1 MNGTGL
7 SKILEYVRYAIDM
20 GIIFFL
26 FYKGYKLIVRNK
38 MQQLMTVVIVVGMA
52 YLLVKVL
59 HLDVLGWIFST
70 LLTPLIIGF
79 FVIFQPEIRKT
90 FMNMGKGK
98 KWDLF
103 SLTGKS
109 SVHSEI
115 SKTIESA
122 LSAAVDLS
130 EARRG
135 MLVVFLKNSSAD
147 EVTLPNDHS
156 EILDARVSASLL
168 KTIFMHDTALHD
180 GACIIQDN
188 KIVRAGSHLPL
199 SEHYDIKKSTFGTR
213 HCAALGASEKSDAVA
228 LVVSEETGHIS
239 LAHDGYL
246 EVNLERKELEQK
258 LTQFLGRKT
267 VGSSHEGD
275 SRDEAKKVS

>member
-38 MQQLMTVVIVVGMA
+38 MQQLLTVVIVIGMA
-52 YLLVKVL
+52 YLLVRVL

-103 SLTGKS
+103 SLTGKNS
-109 SVHSEI
+109 GTAEL

-135 MLVVFLKNSSAD
+135 MLVVFLKNSSSD

-180 GACIIQDN
+180 GACIIEKDR
-188 KIVRAGSHLPL
+188 IYRAGAHLYT
-199 SEHYDIKKSTFGTR
+199 SEQPDVSNDFGTR
-213 HCAALGASEKSDAVA
+213 HCAALGTAERTDSIV
-228 LVVSEETGHIS
+228 LVVSEETGAIS
-239 LAHDGYL
+239 LAYDSQIHYGISVQEASDILNSYL
-246 EVNLERKELEQK
+246 NVESREAEEKRMEELED
-258 LTQFLGRKT
+258 G
-267 VGSSHEGD
+267 
-275 SRDEAKKVS
+275 A